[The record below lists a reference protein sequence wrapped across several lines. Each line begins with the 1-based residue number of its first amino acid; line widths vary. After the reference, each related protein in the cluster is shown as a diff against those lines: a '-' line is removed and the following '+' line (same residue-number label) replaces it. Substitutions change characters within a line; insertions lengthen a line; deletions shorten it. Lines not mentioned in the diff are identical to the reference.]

1 MDNRQASHAA
11 PAPRLKANVIGPL
24 GLAALV
30 IGITS
35 PAIGLYAMWGP
46 IETTAGPV
54 VPLVFLSALLIVL
67 PTVLSYASLN
77 RHAPSASAAATWLW
91 MAVNPTTGL
100 IAGLV
105 MATYFVMAA
114 ISVPLLFALFFRD
127 FLDWAHLPISGI
139 TALALGVVL
148 QSALIA
154 WICVRGAEVSVKTTI
169 RLMLIETG
177 VVLTLSATIVWAK
190 AGLLGGINLAPFDP
204 MRATQGV
211 AGFWAAVIL
220 AMLAF
225 SGFDVVATAAEEAQ
239 APRDHVPRVLILAVV
254 GIGVFWA
261 LNAWVLTLSTPP
273 GEIAKYNVEGLTA
286 ITPVA
291 RAYWG
296 SADIIVIATA
306 FTGLTAIYIGCV
318 QGASRIIFALAR
330 HRLLP
335 APFARLKGEKRVPRA
350 AVLFVVLT
358 CIVMG
363 FASLAVLRN
372 GLDSFIW
379 WSNALVFFAA
389 LTFTG
394 VNVANFLYFRRILP
408 AHFRIVRNVLVP
420 AVGVVLNLYLIYAAF
435 FSSLWFAPFRTG
447 RSVVIACLILFLI
460 ELLAAIWA
468 RLYRLDLLSTTAP
481 IGVGD

>member
-1 MDNRQASHAA
+1 MRHRARASDCGTR
-11 PAPRLKANVIGPL
+11 PAPV
-24 GLAALV
+24 
-30 IGITS
+30 
-35 PAIGLYAMWGP
+35 
-46 IETTAGPV
+46 
-54 VPLVFLSALLIVL
+54 
-67 PTVLSYASLN
+67 
-77 RHAPSASAAATWLW
+77 
-91 MAVNPTTGL
+91 
-100 IAGLV
+100 
-105 MATYFVMAA
+105 
-114 ISVPLLFALFFRD
+114 
-127 FLDWAHLPISGI
+127 
-139 TALALGVVL
+139 
-148 QSALIA
+148 
-154 WICVRGAEVSVKTTI
+154 
-169 RLMLIETG
+169 

-273 GEIAKYNVEGLTA
+273 SEIAKYNVEGLTA

-350 AVLFVVLT
+350 AVLFVVLI

-363 FASLAVLRN
+363 SQALRFCAMGWTVSSGGRMRSCSSQRSPLRASTSPIFSTSGASCLLISESC
-372 GLDSFIW
+372 GTCWCPPS
-379 WSNALVFFAA
+379 AL
-389 LTFTG
+389 
-394 VNVANFLYFRRILP
+394 
-408 AHFRIVRNVLVP
+408 
-420 AVGVVLNLYLIYAAF
+420 
-435 FSSLWFAPFRTG
+435 
-447 RSVVIACLILFLI
+447 C
-460 ELLAAIWA
+460 
-468 RLYRLDLLSTTAP
+468 
-481 IGVGD
+481 